1 MHDKQPLPPEFY
13 ADSDVVLLARKLIG
27 KTLIVLRNGQR
38 REAVITETEAYA
50 GINDRA
56 SHAWSGRYTSRT
68 EVMYR
73 RGGLAYVYLCYGIHS
88 LFNVVTGPEGTP
100 HAILLRG
107 VYPLLNGAN
116 LNFGNRVPGELWKA
130 GNGPGKLSRLMGI
143 ERDMNGADLCSGS
156 DVWITGTGI
165 EIMDDDI
172 RVSARIGIGYAGPD
186 AGLPYR
192 FFIGKAV
199 AEQAI
204 KKTGCF

>member
-1 MHDKQPLPPEFY
+1 MHDKLPLSPEFY
-13 ADSDVVLLARKLIG
+13 ANSDVVLLARKLIG
-27 KTLIVLRNGQR
+27 KTLIVMRDGQR

-50 GINDRA
+50 GITDRA
-56 SHAWSGRYTSRT
+56 SHAWGGRFTSRT

-73 RGGLAYVYLCYGIHS
+73 RGGLAYVYLCYGLHS

-107 VYPLLNGAN
+107 VYPVLNDAKM
-116 LNFGNRVPGELWKA
+116 NFGNQVPDDLRKA

-143 ERDMNGADLCSGS
+143 DRDMNGADLCSGS

-165 EIMDDDI
+165 EIMEDDI
-172 RVSARIGIGYAGPD
+172 SVSTRIGIGYAGKD

-192 FFIGKAV
+192 FFIDRAV

-204 KKTGCF
+204 KKTGYF